1 MRGFELM
8 SVTAE
13 KNKQGGYALV
23 YLKDV
28 HYHLYAMIRELSRK
42 RFSDITARR
51 DLVIEDH
58 EHPDD
63 FIYGSHL
70 TVIQIAAKDLRIT
83 FKSHFNLSD
92 VKALTQRRNSP
103 ERSLDQILK
112 SSYDLFKE
120 YNNLVAGGIAQQLHS
135 CGIVAG
141 ISLPIATSG
150 FDELISSDEIR
161 ASRLYDFWIVRGEG
175 FHFTCSVYA
184 EIFETDLLD
193 LFVYGDLNLD
203 GDGGEI
209 ELL

>member
-1 MRGFELM
+1 M
-8 SVTAE
+8 SATAE
-13 KNKQGGYALV
+13 QSKPSGHTLA
-23 YLKDV
+23 YLKDA
-28 HYHLYAMIRELSRK
+28 HHHLYNMIRELSRK
-42 RFSDITARR
+42 RFADITARR

-58 EHPDD
+58 DHPDD

-83 FKSHFNLSD
+83 YKSHFNLSD
-92 VKALTQRRNSP
+92 VKALTQRRGAP
-103 ERSLDQILK
+103 ERSQEQILK

-120 YNNLVAGGIAQQLHS
+120 YNNLVAGGITQQLHS
-135 CGIVAG
+135 CGVVAG

-150 FDELISSDEIR
+150 FDELISSDEVR
-161 ASRLYDFWIVRGEG
+161 NSRLYDFWRIRGEG

-184 EIFETDLLD
+184 EIFETELLD
-193 LFVYGDLNLD
+193 LFVYGDLALD

>member
-1 MRGFELM
+1 M
-8 SVTAE
+8 SATAE
-13 KNKQGGYALV
+13 QSKQGGHSLA
-23 YLKDV
+23 YLKDA
-28 HYHLYAMIRELSRK
+28 HQHLYTMIRELSRK
-42 RFSDITARR
+42 RFADITARR
-51 DLVIEDH
+51 DLVIEEH

-83 FKSHFNLSD
+83 YKSHFNLSD
-92 VKALTQRRNSP
+92 VMALTQRKGAP
-103 ERSLDQILK
+103 ERSHEQILK

-120 YNNLVAGGIAQQLHS
+120 YNNLVAGGITQQLHS

-150 FDELISSDEIR
+150 FDELISSDEVR
-161 ASRLYDFWIVRGEG
+161 TSRLYDFWRIRGEG

-184 EIFETDLLD
+184 EIFETELLD
-193 LFVYGDLNLD
+193 LFVYGDIAMD
-203 GDGGEI
+203 DDGGEI

>member
-1 MRGFELM
+1 M
-8 SVTAE
+8 SATAE
-13 KNKQGGYALV
+13 QSKQGGHSLA
-23 YLKDV
+23 YLKDA
-28 HYHLYAMIRELSRK
+28 HQHLYTMIRELSRK
-42 RFSDITARR
+42 RFADITARR
-51 DLVIEDH
+51 DLVIEEH

-83 FKSHFNLSD
+83 YKSHFNLTD
-92 VKALTQRRNSP
+92 VMALTQRKGAP
-103 ERSLDQILK
+103 ERSHEQILK

-120 YNNLVAGGIAQQLHS
+120 YNNLVAGGITQQLHS

-150 FDELISSDEIR
+150 FDELISSDEVR
-161 ASRLYDFWIVRGEG
+161 NSRLYDFWKVRGEG

-184 EIFETDLLD
+184 EIFETELLD
-193 LFVYGDLNLD
+193 LFVYGDIAMD
-203 GDGGEI
+203 DDGGEI

>member
-1 MRGFELM
+1 M
-8 SVTAE
+8 SATAE
-13 KNKQGGYALV
+13 QSKQGGHSLAF
-23 YLKDV
+23 LKEA
-28 HYHLYAMIRELSRK
+28 HQHLYTMIRELSRK
-42 RFSDITARR
+42 RFADITSRR
-51 DLVIEDH
+51 DLVIEEH

-83 FKSHFNLSD
+83 YKSHFNLSD
-92 VKALTQRRNSP
+92 VMTLTQRKGAP
-103 ERSLDQILK
+103 ERSHEQTLK

-120 YNNLVAGGIAQQLHS
+120 YNNLVAGGITQQFHS

-150 FDELISSDEIR
+150 FDELISSDEVR
-161 ASRLYDFWIVRGEG
+161 TSRLYDFWKIRGEG

-184 EIFETDLLD
+184 EIFETELLD
-193 LFVYGDLNLD
+193 LFVYGDIAMD
-203 GDGGEI
+203 DDGGEI